1 MPKVPARAKLQKVLA
16 DSIAETLDAMFFTAC
31 LTAPEAEPAP
41 QPQLAAQVAF
51 EGNPP
56 GRLTLRM
63 PALAARSLAANFLGE
78 EENDLSERQVG
89 DVLCELANMI
99 CGFVL
104 SRVEGAAEFR
114 LGAPRMVESGELD
127 RPRGGVAHAVET
139 GCGVLEASLE
149 MEDPICPP

>member
-1 MPKVPARAKLQKVLA
+1 MPKVPGRAKLQEVLA

-63 PALAARSLAANFLGE
+63 PALAAPFLAANFLGE

-104 SRVEGAAEFR
+104 SRAEGAAEFR
-114 LGAPRMVESGELD
+114 LGAPRMVESD
-127 RPRGGVAHAVET
+127 RKSTR
-139 GCGVLEASLE
+139 LNS
-149 MEDPICPP
+149 